1 MRDLAGDANFLTPA
15 ALIGD
20 QTRARILLALLDNRA
35 LPMTMLATEAGVAP
49 STVSGHLGQLVDGGL
64 LTVRR
69 QGRHRYFSLAS
80 AEVAQALESLAKLAP
95 PFTPRSLRSN
105 TRAGAMRLAR
115 TCYDHLAGHL
125 GVSVMG
131 ALIERKVLIG
141 GDGVHDPAHSVR
153 DRLSAPGWDLTY
165 RVTDSGWEVLNEVG
179 VEPPLTTRA
188 IVRYCVDWTEQ
199 RHHLAGAV
207 GAQLLERLLELGW
220 VVKAPK
226 SRAIR
231 VPDEGVSGFRD
242 WLGIEMDALRTRAAA

>member
-49 STVSGHLGQLVDGGL
+49 STVSGHLTQLVEGGL

-69 QGRHRYFSLAS
+69 QGRHRYYSLAS
-80 AEVAQALESLAKLAP
+80 AEVAHALETLAKLAP
-95 PFTPRSLRSN
+95 PFTPRSLRSG
-105 TRAGAMRLAR
+105 TRARAMRLAR

-125 GVSVMG
+125 GVSVMQ
-131 ALIERKVLIG
+131 ALIERKALIG
-141 GDGVHDPAHSVR
+141 GNGVHDPARSVK

-165 RVTDSGWEVLNEVG
+165 EVTEHGWTVLGEVG
-179 VEPPLTTRA
+179 VEPPRTARKA
-188 IVRYCVDWTEQ
+188 VRYCVDWTEQ
-199 RHHLAGAV
+199 RHHLSGAV
-207 GAQLLERLLELGW
+207 GAVVLERLLELGW
-220 VVKAPK
+220 VVKAPN
-226 SRAIR
+226 SRVVR
-231 VPDEGVSGFRD
+231 VPDKGVHGFRE